1 MSMSMVLNLSPQ
13 ANELQY
19 KFIKKFNQ
27 TWGLKES
34 VIELNIQIGHLSQS
48 LINQGLIK
56 NVLPWNQPNRC
67 LNNISDELCDC
78 FLSVC
83 SIYNFFAIKNSEIK
97 TINAKKYESYTEA
110 MIDLFNLSAQ
120 LQDSCMICLNIK
132 PNLNRDERA
141 QFLFI
146 YFNIVEILSFLAD
159 TLQIDIETEFSTMI
173 ESALD
178 FLNNERC

>member
-1 MSMSMVLNLSPQ
+1 
-13 ANELQY
+13 
-19 KFIKKFNQ
+19 
-27 TWGLKES
+27 
-34 VIELNIQIGHLSQS
+34 
-48 LINQGLIK
+48 
-56 NVLPWNQPNRC
+56 
-67 LNNISDELCDC
+67 
-78 FLSVC
+78 
-83 SIYNFFAIKNSEIK
+83 
-97 TINAKKYESYTEA
+97 

-120 LQDSCMICLNIK
+120 LLDSCMICLNIK